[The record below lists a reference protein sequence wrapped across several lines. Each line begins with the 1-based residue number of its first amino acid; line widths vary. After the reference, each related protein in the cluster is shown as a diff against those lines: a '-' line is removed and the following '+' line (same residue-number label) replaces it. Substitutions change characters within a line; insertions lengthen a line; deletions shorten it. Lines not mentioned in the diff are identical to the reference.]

1 MPKCLNDEK
10 KYYKGTEPSPKGLGY
25 SASGEEVDEEM
36 IGKDG
41 FNWIVIQTKT
51 CKKWVKVQAKS
62 EETSKVNND
71 VKPEVSTDVKSKVN
85 AEVSAEV
92 KPKTK
97 SKPKKKVIDFDNLD
111 ENDYINAYL
120 PDVSEKEITDETGL
134 EEKFGGTKPFF
145 IEGESWPLINTEE
158 HMKLLIQFKD
168 PRKKDNILIRI
179 FSTIDEDNEDYDD
192 PIFKVLKIE
201 LNEENLKKQIVLNIP
216 SFKKPYKGYEIK
228 KWNSSKELK
237 PLLYIMNKY
246 GYTKTPSK
254 YNDQY
259 YDSPYLPSLG
269 TKVGGTPMYCQYNDN
284 DEEPYNFLQLR
295 EYKYCPYGWGD
306 SGIAHISERGS
317 LDWDCY

>member
-1 MPKCLNDEK
+1 MPKCLNDET
-10 KYYKGTEPSPKGLGY
+10 KYYKGNEPSPKGLGY
-25 SASGEEVDEEM
+25 SASEEEVGEIM

-41 FNWIVIQTKT
+41 ANWIVIQTKT
-51 CKKWVKVQAKS
+51 CKKWVKVDNK
-62 EETSKVNND
+62 K
-71 VKPEVSTDVKSKVN
+71 KF
-85 AEVSAEV
+85 
-92 KPKTK
+92 
-97 SKPKKKVIDFDNLD
+97 KKKVIDFDNLN
-111 ENDYINAYL
+111 EKYYINAYL

-158 HMKLLIQFKD
+158 PMKLLIQFKD

-179 FSTIDEDNEDYDD
+179 FSTIDEDNKNYDD

-201 LNEENLKKQIVLNIP
+201 LNEENLKKQIVLDIP

-246 GYTKTPSK
+246 GYTKIPSK
-254 YNDQY
+254 YHDQY
-259 YDSPYLPSLG
+259 YDSQYLPSLR

-284 DEEPYNFLQLR
+284 DEEPYNFLQLC
-295 EYKYCPYGWGD
+295 ESKYCPYEWGD
-306 SGIAHISERGS
+306 AGIAHISERGS
-317 LDWDCY
+317 LDWDCC